1 MNIIKIILSTFVILS
16 CSEKQVWQEVEAG
29 KTIKVFSQGF
39 QVNNSNYIYKW
50 SKPIGSQNSQSDYK
64 IEHDKL
70 LFTPFTSGQY
80 YIVLEIENMMQ
91 TKVYEESFYFNV
103 IESNPNIKST
113 NSSVKTKNDDTITL
127 DTKDSDL
134 PIKKKNEIKSNRY
147 TIQVAS
153 WTSLDKAK
161 KDMNELIKLGFDTY
175 IEEYYDKKSDIV
187 RWRVRIGSFESK
199 DLAKEVKNRLSKF
212 RGENPWITFIK

>member
-16 CSEKQVWQEVEAG
+16 CSEKQVWQELEAG

-50 SKPIGSQNSQSDYK
+50 SKPIGPNNANSSYK

-70 LFTPFTSGQY
+70 LFTPITPGQY
-80 YIVLEIENMMQ
+80 HISLEIENMMQ

-103 IESNPNIKST
+103 LQNESYS
-113 NSSVKTKNDDTITL
+113 TL
-127 DTKDSDL
+127 DNPDKIL
-134 PIKKKNEIKSNRY
+134 PTQEVKVEKTESKQEKQKVIQKNRY

-153 WTSLDKAK
+153 WTSLEKAK
-161 KDMNELIKLGFDTY
+161 KDMEELINLGFDTY
-175 IEEYYDKKSDIV
+175 IEEYFDKKNNV
-187 RWRVRIGSFESK
+187 LRWRVRIGSFESK
-199 DLAKEVKNRLSKF
+199 KLAIDVKKRLANF
-212 RGENPWITFIK
+212 RGEDPWIAFIK

>member
-16 CSEKQVWQEVEAG
+16 CSEKQAWQEVESG

-50 SKPIGSQNSQSDYK
+50 SKPIGPNGSQSDYK

-70 LFTPFTSGQY
+70 LFTPVTLGEY

-103 IESNPNIKST
+103 IKGNSKLVNNSTISALQKRVDLNENLEIALENQFILSIAFPTKIIK
-113 NSSVKTKNDDTITL
+113 
-127 DTKDSDL
+127 
-134 PIKKKNEIKSNRY
+134 IK
-147 TIQVAS
+147 
-153 WTSLDKAK
+153 
-161 KDMNELIKLGFDTY
+161 
-175 IEEYYDKKSDIV
+175 YYYFV
-187 RWRVRIGSFESK
+187 LF
-199 DLAKEVKNRLSKF
+199 
-212 RGENPWITFIK
+212 